1 MVVMTFT
8 LPARPTSAGTSKD
21 SKAFTKISSMRP
33 HSAGSDMR
41 RVTLP
46 KALRGL
52 APDIM
57 AASSKEASVE
67 RRTDDISRKVSGTKP
82 MPSIS
87 IMPQSE

>member
-1 MVVMTFT
+1 
-8 LPARPTSAGTSKD
+8 
-21 SKAFTKISSMRP
+21 
-33 HSAGSDMR
+33 MR

-46 KALRGL
+46 KARTGL
-52 APDIM
+52 APDII

-67 RRTDDISRKVSGTKP
+67 RSTEDISRKVSGTKP